1 MKYLTSFKCFFSP
14 CVCVCVQ
21 NISKTHGESFT
32 KLYCTSTVVHPV
44 QNEHWNNKWSWSS
57 LFTWP
62 VSSDGLGRGANN
74 AKVMGSIPILANCLY
89 QMQMCNHLQKLLWI
103 TKHVRKIAP
112 WNILLH
118 LSVFF
123 HHVYVCV
130 YKISQKRMVSHLPN
144 YTALPLLFTLCK
156 MKTGTINGVDPQ
168 YLHGRLAQM
177 VYSVVLIT
185 PRSWVQSPYWPI
197 VCIRCKCAI
206 IYKNFSES
214 QNMSER
220 LLHEISYFI

>member
-1 MKYLTSFKCFFSP
+1 MQSFTKASLNHKTCQKDCSMKYLTSFKCFFSP

-62 VSSDGLGRGANN
+62 VSSDGLERGANN

-130 YKISQKRMVSHLPN
+130 YQISQKRMVSRLPN

-156 MKTGTINGVDPQ
+156 MNTGTINGVDPH

-177 VYSVVLIT
+177 V
-185 PRSWVQSPYWPI
+185 
-197 VCIRCKCAI
+197 
-206 IYKNFSES
+206 
-214 QNMSER
+214 
-220 LLHEISYFI
+220 